1 LGIFLIVY
9 GIVYNKY
16 LKYFKLVSKIF
27 FINWYEVII
36 ILYEKRM
43 DDLSEEIDKQIIRI
57 NNDENEELLELIYL
71 FYDGYK

>member
-1 LGIFLIVY
+1 M
-9 GIVYNKY
+9 K
-16 LKYFKLVSKIF
+16 
-27 FINWYEVII
+27 
-36 ILYEKRM
+36 KRI

>member
-1 LGIFLIVY
+1 M
-9 GIVYNKY
+9 K
-16 LKYFKLVSKIF
+16 
-27 FINWYEVII
+27 
-36 ILYEKRM
+36 KRM